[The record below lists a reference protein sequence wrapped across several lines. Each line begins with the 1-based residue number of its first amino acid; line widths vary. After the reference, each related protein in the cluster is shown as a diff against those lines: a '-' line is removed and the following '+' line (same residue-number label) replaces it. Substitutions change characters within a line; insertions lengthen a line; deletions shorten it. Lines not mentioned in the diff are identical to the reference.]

1 MAKTGDFHG
10 HQRGHQL
17 AKTGDFS
24 VATDSQSAATH
35 LHNPS
40 PLSNSDGSF
49 LCRRRLN
56 TVNSPRSRRQR
67 TAARPSLSQSLPLS
81 TGC

>member
-24 VATDSQSAATH
+24 VATD
-35 LHNPS
+35 
-40 PLSNSDGSF
+40 
-49 LCRRRLN
+49 R
-56 TVNSPRSRRQR
+56 
-67 TAARPSLSQSLPLS
+67 ARPTRHGFQLSRSVGRSLTSIGRARRVVVEVDESGPELDTPELP
-81 TGC
+81 